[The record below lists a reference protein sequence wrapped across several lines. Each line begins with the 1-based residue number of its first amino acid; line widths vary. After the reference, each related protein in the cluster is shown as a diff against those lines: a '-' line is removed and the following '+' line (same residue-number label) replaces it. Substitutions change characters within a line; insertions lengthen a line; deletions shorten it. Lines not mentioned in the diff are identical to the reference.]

1 LSRVERDQEVLMM
14 IKTRKQLV
22 PAVTQAVKQLHPYE
36 VPETIALDVVGG
48 NDKYLQWVRDET
60 K

>member
-1 LSRVERDQEVLMM
+1 MM

-48 NDKYLQWVRDET
+48 NDRYLQWVRDET